1 MLWFQFDFLY
11 QIHPLR
17 HCWEIRLHKS
27 FDSISIFISVLES
40 SYKKPLK
47 DQTPQKNFRAKSRS
61 VSESDSKSLH
71 DLTKSPKSDSGTRK
85 ADRRA
90 RYWKF
95 LFDNLQR
102 AVDAIYDTCETDE
115 SVVECKVLAY
125 RNLLCVVCMLLLIN
139 KQFFPKNTVL
149 ITSTDEVLTIFVSS
163 HQVFLEGLG
172 KSTHYLSLTYKI
184 CPQWGDLQ
192 NWKIQVPNSRLLN

>member
-1 MLWFQFDFLY
+1 MGKGTNIGPPGAHKQWWFNSKLQCWFICLIYYRSLVQSSSDRMLWFQFDFFC
-11 QIHPLR
+11 QVHPTR
-17 HCWEIRLHKS
+17 HRWEIRLHNS

-115 SVVECKVLAY
+115 SVVECKV
-125 RNLLCVVCMLLLIN
+125 
-139 KQFFPKNTVL
+139 
-149 ITSTDEVLTIFVSS
+149 
-163 HQVFLEGLG
+163 
-172 KSTHYLSLTYKI
+172 
-184 CPQWGDLQ
+184 
-192 NWKIQVPNSRLLN
+192 

>member
-1 MLWFQFDFLY
+1 MLWFQLDFLY

-17 HCWEIRLHKS
+17 HRWEIRLHKS

-115 SVVECKVLAY
+115 SVVECKVKAY

-149 ITSTDEVLTIFVSS
+149 ITSTDEVLTILY
-163 HQVFLEGLG
+163 QVIRCFWRGWE
-172 KSTHYLSLTYKI
+172 KAHI
-184 CPQWGDLQ
+184 
-192 NWKIQVPNSRLLN
+192 I

>member
-1 MLWFQFDFLY
+1 MHCTDKINLQSLW
-11 QIHPLR
+11 H
-17 HCWEIRLHKS
+17 
-27 FDSISIFISVLES
+27 SIFIHHLLCAFIAQLQLDIEYWLVWRLHIVYWLSRQLTILFYIHWICSTES

-47 DQTPQKNFRAKSRS
+47 DQTSQKNFRAKSRS

-71 DLTKSPKSDSGTRK
+71 DLTKSPKSDSGARK

-115 SVVECKVLAY
+115 SVVECKVKVRWFLAHLAVSGVKLKSCTFFFKTM
-125 RNLLCVVCMLLLIN
+125 RLISVLNDLCIVW
-139 KQFFPKNTVL
+139 
-149 ITSTDEVLTIFVSS
+149 SS
-163 HQVFLEGLG
+163 
-172 KSTHYLSLTYKI
+172 Y
-184 CPQWGDLQ
+184 W
-192 NWKIQVPNSRLLN
+192 

>member
-1 MLWFQFDFLY
+1 MFKLYCWFICLIYDLCLVQSNIFCLELFRQNVVIFFY
-11 QIHPLR
+11 RSHPTR
-17 HCWEIRLHKS
+17 HRWEIRHHKS
-27 FDSISIFISVLES
+27 FDSILIFYISVLES

-71 DLTKSPKSDSGTRK
+71 DLTKSPKSDSGARK

-102 AVDAIYDTCETDE
+102 AVDVIYDTCETDE
-115 SVVECKVLAY
+115 SVVECKV
-125 RNLLCVVCMLLLIN
+125 
-139 KQFFPKNTVL
+139 
-149 ITSTDEVLTIFVSS
+149 
-163 HQVFLEGLG
+163 
-172 KSTHYLSLTYKI
+172 
-184 CPQWGDLQ
+184 
-192 NWKIQVPNSRLLN
+192 

>member
-1 MLWFQFDFLY
+1 M
-11 QIHPLR
+11 
-17 HCWEIRLHKS
+17 
-27 FDSISIFISVLES
+27 
-40 SYKKPLK
+40 
-47 DQTPQKNFRAKSRS
+47 
-61 VSESDSKSLH
+61 SESDSKSLH

-115 SVVECKVLAY
+115 SVVECKVKAY
-125 RNLLCVVCMLLLIN
+125 GNLLCVVCMLLLIN

-184 CPQWGDLQ
+184 CPQLGDLQ
-192 NWKIQVPNSRLLN
+192 N

>member
-1 MLWFQFDFLY
+1 MTIHHYSTFSQLCPKSPLLMHCTDKIYLQSLWHTIYKYIIYYVHFNIAQL
-11 QIHPLR
+11 QLVIEHWLV
-17 HCWEIRLHKS
+17 WKLHIVYWLS
-27 FDSISIFISVLES
+27 SQLTILFYNHWIWSAES

-47 DQTPQKNFRAKSRS
+47 DQTSQKNFRAKSRS

-71 DLTKSPKSDSGTRK
+71 DLTKSPKSDSGARK

-115 SVVECKVLAY
+115 SVVECKVKVRWFLAHLAVSGI
-125 RNLLCVVCMLLLIN
+125 RRDLAQFSL
-139 KQFFPKNTVL
+139 KQ
-149 ITSTDEVLTIFVSS
+149 
-163 HQVFLEGLG
+163 
-172 KSTHYLSLTYKI
+172 
-184 CPQWGDLQ
+184 
-192 NWKIQVPNSRLLN
+192 WK

>member
-1 MLWFQFDFLY
+1 MLWFQFEFFC
-11 QIHPLR
+11 QIHPTR
-17 HCWEIRLHKS
+17 HRWEIRLHKS
-27 FDSISIFISVLES
+27 LDSISIFISVLES

-125 RNLLCVVCMLLLIN
+125 RNLLCVICMLLLIN

-149 ITSTDEVLTIFVSS
+149 ITSTDGVLTIFVSS
-163 HQVFLEGLG
+163 HHWQVFLEGLG
-172 KSTHYLSLTYKI
+172 KSTPYLS
-184 CPQWGDLQ
+184 
-192 NWKIQVPNSRLLN
+192 